1 MEIIKYLFEGFF
13 ITIVGMYLIGKEF
26 NADNTVIM
34 AAAIAGLLMITE
46 SIGSIYRYSK
56 KKIAR
61 GVSTLERQIGGM
73 DGTMSLQTAL
83 QMQKMLERQ
92 TGGCAGSKKM
102 KTACDNASNASNDEL
117 TYGQY
122 ANYEKVY
129 NMPQIP
135 INKKEMELLRSENKL
150 PHVNNLDRSIT
161 ARRKQAGGAAD
172 EAEKTEKTE
181 NTEKTKKTDDKAHEK
196 VNDKTPTSETDT
208 EEEKKT
214 KKTKKVVPE

>member
-56 KKIAR
+56 KKISS

-73 DGTMSLQTAL
+73 DGTMSIQTAL

-92 TGGCAGSKKM
+92 TGGCAGDSKKM
-102 KTACDNASNASNDEL
+102 KTACDNASHMSNDDF

-161 ARRKQAGGAAD
+161 ARRKQAGGAT
-172 EAEKTEKTE
+172 EKTEKS
-181 NTEKTKKTDDKAHEK
+181 EKSEDKAPEK
-196 VNDKTPTSETDT
+196 NHDKTPPTTSETDA
-208 EEEKKT
+208 EEKKKPSEE
-214 KKTKKVVPE
+214 KKDKKKVKE